1 MSSNQSA
8 STSFYRWTRE
18 LHLYFG
24 LFICPYILIFAV
36 TTIMLNHR
44 WKAEVQVEKTSAAVQ
59 IEEGLGNFEQAKSVL
74 QQLNL
79 SGEIHLRGRAE
90 KERLHVRVEKPGE
103 RTIVV
108 VDLANRVAHVERQHR
123 SFAGTM
129 YYLHFNPGPH
139 KIRGINWFF
148 SKLWAWLVDTT
159 VYLLLFITISGVYMW
174 AVIKAER
181 KIGLV
186 LLGAGSLSFFLI
198 VYGFF

>member
-1 MSSNQSA
+1 MRSGMNSNRSA
-8 STSFYRWTRE
+8 STSFYRWARE

-24 LFICPYILIFAV
+24 LFICPFILIFAV

-44 WKAEVQVEKTSAAVQ
+44 WKAEIQVEKTSAPIR

-90 KERLHVRVEKPGE
+90 NERLHVRVEKPGE

-108 VDLANRVAHVERQHR
+108 VDLANWVADVERQHR
-123 SFAGTM
+123 SFAGAM

-148 SKLWAWLVDTT
+148 SKLWAWLV
-159 VYLLLFITISGVYMW
+159 
-174 AVIKAER
+174 
-181 KIGLV
+181 
-186 LLGAGSLSFFLI
+186 LSPA
-198 VYGFF
+198 